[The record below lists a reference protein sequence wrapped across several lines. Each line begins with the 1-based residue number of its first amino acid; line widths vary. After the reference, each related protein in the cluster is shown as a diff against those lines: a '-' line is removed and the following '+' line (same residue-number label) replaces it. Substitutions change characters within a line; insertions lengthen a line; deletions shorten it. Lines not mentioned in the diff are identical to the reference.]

1 MAQSWW
7 SQPAAPVTQTVAV
20 TVWPG
25 RARTLKADSDGG
37 NLRAAAVNRRDG
49 LSPFKEMLVSARSP
63 APPRP
68 RLEQDARPASRLS
81 ITADSTKRL
90 LEFRTFHRAGRSEA
104 ESEQAVAGTDSHPA
118 PCPPSPH
125 RYSPARHQTVQPS
138 SGAYAVGDAGAGAS
152 RRPMSSPL
160 YPKEATATP
169 AAPCGL
175 RPQMRRQCG
184 RGRAFGPT
192 LAGSAAWN
200 GRLGPT

>member
-1 MAQSWW
+1 MSPEPIDRALSLNGSPAQATPGARCSGGAAFRRRMAQSWW

-90 LEFRTFHRAGRSEA
+90 LESLSFHRAGRSEA

-118 PCPPSPH
+118 PCPASPH
-125 RYSPARHQTVQPS
+125 RYSLTRNQTVQPS

-152 RRPMSSPL
+152 AEGRCRLLGRPP
-160 YPKEATATP
+160 
-169 AAPCGL
+169 
-175 RPQMRRQCG
+175 
-184 RGRAFGPT
+184 
-192 LAGSAAWN
+192 
-200 GRLGPT
+200 

>member
-1 MAQSWW
+1 MSPEPTRIDRALTGSPVRPAQATPGARRGRGDGTAFRRRMAQSWW

-49 LSPFKEMLVSARSP
+49 LSPFKEMLFSACSP
-63 APPRP
+63 PP

-118 PCPPSPH
+118 PCPASPH
-125 RYSPARHQTVQPS
+125 RYSLTRNQTVHPS

-152 RRPMSSPL
+152 AEGRCRLLGRPP
-160 YPKEATATP
+160 
-169 AAPCGL
+169 
-175 RPQMRRQCG
+175 
-184 RGRAFGPT
+184 
-192 LAGSAAWN
+192 
-200 GRLGPT
+200 